1 MGWAGPRSVS
11 YHIPVLLDEC
21 IRGLNIESK
30 GVYIDCTAGGG
41 GHSRVILE
49 GLTTGKLL
57 AFDQDPDSPCL
68 TWRDDRFLFVPSNF
82 RYLAEWLDYFGIDK
96 VDGILADLGV
106 SSHQLDEA
114 QRGFAHKFDS
124 LLDMR
129 MSQSAQKDAAQ
140 ILNQYTES
148 DLADIFWQYGEYRKS
163 RQLAK
168 LIVNARKSLAL
179 KRTSQLNDLVS
190 RLEKKDLTK
199 VLSRV
204 YQALRIE
211 VNDEMAALD
220 ELLRQCAERI
230 KSGGRLVIMS
240 YHSLE
245 DRRVKQA
252 LRPRAESDGYQGS
265 IYEQTKT
272 DWKLITRKPI
282 IPSNDEIEQNPRSRS
297 ARLRI
302 AQRM

>member
-1 MGWAGPRSVS
+1 MT

-21 IRGLNIESK
+21 IQGLNIDSNA
-30 GVYIDCTAGGG
+30 VYVDCTAGGG
-41 GHSRVILE
+41 GHSRVILDK
-49 GLTTGKLL
+49 LSSGKLI
-57 AFDQDPDSPCL
+57 AFDQDPDSPCSR
-68 TWRDDRFLFVPSNF
+68 WEDDRFLFVPSNF
-82 RYLAEWLDYFGIDK
+82 RYLGEWLDYYDIDQ

-129 MSQSAQKDAAQ
+129 MSQSAKKDAAE
-140 ILNQYTES
+140 ILNSYQES
-148 DLADIFWQYGEYRKS
+148 RLADVFWQFGEYRRS

-168 LIVNARKSLAL
+168 LIITARKSITL
-179 KRTSQLNDLVS
+179 KKTSQLNELVG
-190 RLEKKDLTK
+190 RLEKKDLSK
-199 VLSRV
+199 VLSKV

-220 ELLRQCAERI
+220 ALLDQAVSRL

-245 DRRVKQA
+245 DRRVKLA
-252 LRPRAESDGYQGS
+252 LRPKAQDDGYQGS
-265 IYEQTKT
+265 VYEQTRT

-282 IPSNDEIEQNPRSRS
+282 TPSNDEIEQNPRSRS

-302 AQRM
+302 AQRI